1 MDNFNRIVS
10 FVLGLIVVIVFL
22 AIITG
27 RFNIKNKVKNLG
39 GQTKISPT
47 PTVVV
52 GRYLSPTPVPKTAL
66 GQGSGDAYKPTA
78 KSPTT
83 IPATG
88 SPSLFLPLVF
98 STFSLGIYLRRK
110 GGKN

>member
-22 AIITG
+22 AIVTG
-27 RFNIKNKVKNLG
+27 RFNIGNRTKNLG

-47 PTVVV
+47 PTVVI
-52 GRYLSPTPVPKTAL
+52 GRNLSPTPVPKVPLNQGTVNANKPAL
-66 GQGSGDAYKPTA
+66 

-88 SPSLFLPLVF
+88 APTLLLSAFF
-98 STFSLGIYLRRK
+98 STLSLGIYLK
-110 GGKN
+110 TKK